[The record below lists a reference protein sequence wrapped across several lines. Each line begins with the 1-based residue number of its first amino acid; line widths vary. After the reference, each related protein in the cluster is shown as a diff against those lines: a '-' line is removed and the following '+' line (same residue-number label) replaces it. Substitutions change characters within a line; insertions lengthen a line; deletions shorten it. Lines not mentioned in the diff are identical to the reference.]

1 MSTPAS
7 SDGPDDALDD
17 LVAAVLDEVA
27 RQGGPH
33 AAATVRADAAA
44 LALTRFA
51 GSAIH
56 QNVAD
61 ERTALRLQLTVDGGR
76 TASASTTRTRGHG
89 AVADLV
95 AATLAA
101 ARLRPRDPS
110 WPGLGGPAPLPSPG
124 SPDPATA
131 AASPTDRAAGVAAF
145 IEAAGGLSTAGYL
158 QTSSLTCVLADT
170 AGQHVR
176 GATTSAACDG
186 IARAPG
192 ADGVAR
198 SVSGRLADLDCAAL
212 GARAAA
218 KARAGTGAAPVDP
231 GTWAVVLE
239 PAAVTD
245 VVAGL
250 LSGAFNGKAVVDGT
264 SGVRLGEQQLDPAVT
279 LVDDP
284 LAPGAIG
291 LPFDVEGTPAQR
303 TELVRDGVPVGLTTD
318 RRTAAALGGVST
330 GNASDASATW
340 GAVATD
346 PVLEAGP
353 GGAVDDLVAGL
364 ERGLLVSDL
373 WYTRVVDPKRA
384 VWTGLT
390 RNGVW
395 LVQDGQVVAPVS
407 TLRFTQSY
415 LEALAPGAV
424 VVGSQVDPQPRAL
437 VGTAWGTNRVA
448 VPAVRLA
455 AWNITGNAA
464 G

>member
-1 MSTPAS
+1 MTA
-7 SDGPDDALDD
+7 DLDD
-17 LVAAVLDEVA
+17 LAGAVLAEVA
-27 RQGGPH
+27 RQGGPD
-33 AAATVRADAAA
+33 AAATVRAEHAA

-61 ERTALRLQLTVDGGR
+61 EQTTVHLELTVDGGR
-76 TASASTTRTRGHG
+76 TASSATTRVRDLP
-89 AVADLV
+89 DLV

-101 ARLRPRDPS
+101 ARLRPRDPD
-110 WPGLGGPAPLPSPG
+110 WPGLAGPAPQASAG

-131 AASPTDRAAGVAAF
+131 EASPADRAAGVAAF
-145 IEAAGGLSTAGYL
+145 VEAAGGLSTAGFL
-158 QTSSLTCVLADT
+158 QTAALTAVLVTT
-170 AGQHVR
+170 AGQRVS

-186 IARAPG
+186 IARLAG

-198 SVSGRLADLDCAAL
+198 SMSRRLADLDCAAL

-218 KARAGTGAAPVDP
+218 KARAGVGARPVDP
-231 GTWAVVLE
+231 GRYPVVLE

-245 VVAGL
+245 LVAGL
-250 LSGAFNGKAVVDGT
+250 VTGQFNAKAVVDGT
-264 SGVRLGEQQLDPAVT
+264 SGLRIGEQQFDPAVT
-279 LVDDP
+279 LVEDS
-284 LAPGAIG
+284 LASGAIG

-318 RRTAAALGGVST
+318 RRTAADLGLTST
-330 GNASDASATW
+330 GNASEVSATW
-340 GAVATD
+340 GPLAVD
-346 PVLEAGP
+346 PALSAGT
-353 GGAVDDLVAGL
+353 GGSIDDLVAGL
-364 ERGLLVSDL
+364 DRGLLVSDF
-373 WYTRVVDPKRA
+373 WYTRVVDPKRS

-395 LVQDGQVVAPVS
+395 LVEDGQVVAPVS

-424 VVGSQVDPQPRAL
+424 TVGSDVDPQPTRLSGAM
-437 VGTAWGTNRVA
+437 GYNRVA
-448 VPAVRLA
+448 VPALRLA
-455 AWNITGNAA
+455 AWNITGNAT